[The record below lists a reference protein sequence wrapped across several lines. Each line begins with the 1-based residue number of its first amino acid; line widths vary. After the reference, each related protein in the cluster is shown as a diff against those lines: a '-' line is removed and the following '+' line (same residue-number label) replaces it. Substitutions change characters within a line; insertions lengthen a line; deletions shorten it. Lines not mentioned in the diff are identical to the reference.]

1 MDNEKQ
7 QTEHLGSSDCSSDD
21 WDSSDDDVIDTEC
34 DHCGEMKRCCL
45 TNDPYMREI
54 HPEEEN
60 PESYWCYQCW
70 DIRHGDI

>member
-7 QTEHLGSSDCSSDD
+7 PNEHLGSSDCSSDD
-21 WDSSDDDVIDTEC
+21 WDSSDDEVIDTEC
-34 DHCGEMKRCCL
+34 DQCGEVKRCCL
-45 TNDPYMREI
+45 TDDPYMSEV